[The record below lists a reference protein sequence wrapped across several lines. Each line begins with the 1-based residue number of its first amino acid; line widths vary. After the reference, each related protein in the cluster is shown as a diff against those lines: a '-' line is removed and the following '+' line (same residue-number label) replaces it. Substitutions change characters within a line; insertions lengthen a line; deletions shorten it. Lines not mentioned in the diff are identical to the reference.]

1 MGPNR
6 SGLYPDGPAMYGVRC
21 DLSVLCAGLHRV
33 GRSGEIRRTVRGITG
48 LSEMMLGRS
57 GRVQYLS
64 RA

>member
-1 MGPNR
+1 MVRPER
-6 SGLYPDGPAMYGVRC
+6 FVCVGLRQ
-21 DLSVLCAGLHRV
+21 V

-57 GRVQYLS
+57 GRVLYLP